1 MPDRCALWTRGAL
14 ALGLALIARA
24 SLGASLDFCH
34 GPSEPGAAAQDRLIQ
49 VAALVKAELDQSGAQ
64 MALVSRSG
72 LALQRLDQRYSHAG
86 VSLKASDN
94 APWSVRQLYYACDE
108 QRPRL
113 FDQGMSG
120 FVMGANDPDE
130 GYLSIV
136 LLPDAAAAPI
146 ERATRD
152 DQQALKLLGDTY
164 SANAFAFSTRYQN
177 CNQWLAELMAG
188 AWAPAADA
196 GENRARAQQAL
207 MQAGYTPT
215 VLDVGWQPLV
225 WLAGQIRWLHTDD
238 HPADGGFRPA
248 FNAQLAVDAA
258 TQLIAAVDV
267 VNSGSDMNQMVPMH
281 AQLQRRYEITPAHW
295 LADGGFTKL
304 PAIEHLAEQG
314 TAPMLPLPKSRNP
327 NIDPYE
333 PKSTDSEHLA
343 AWRQRMASPEGKLLY
358 TRRGAMVECAN
369 AQLRRR
375 GLLRE
380 VRRRSNGILKSLV
393 QLQVSCCRCIFS
405 AVENWGKEEG

>member
-86 VSLKASDN
+86 VSLKTSDN
-94 APWSVRQLYYACDE
+94 APWSVRQLYYACE
-108 QRPRL
+108 ERRPRL

-238 HPADGGFRPA
+238 HPADDLAAARFRVSMPASIEGFVRQQVPEA
-248 FNAQLAVDAA
+248 RRIEVCYTSTQVVIHRGWTPIATGCQPGPGDDVIALTGAGRTMAA
-258 TQLIAAVDV
+258 TTNGD
-267 VNSGSDMNQMVPMH
+267 
-281 AQLQRRYEITPAHW
+281 
-295 LADGGFTKL
+295 
-304 PAIEHLAEQG
+304 
-314 TAPMLPLPKSRNP
+314 
-327 NIDPYE
+327 
-333 PKSTDSEHLA
+333 
-343 AWRQRMASPEGKLLY
+343 LL
-358 TRRGAMVECAN
+358 
-369 AQLRRR
+369 
-375 GLLRE
+375 
-380 VRRRSNGILKSLV
+380 
-393 QLQVSCCRCIFS
+393 
-405 AVENWGKEEG
+405 

>member
-1 MPDRCALWTRGAL
+1 MPERRIVIVRSAL

-24 SLGASLDFCH
+24 SLGASPDFCH

-130 GYLSIV
+130 GATLSIV
-136 LLPDAAAAPI
+136 LLPNAAAAPI
-146 ERATRD
+146 ERVTRD
-152 DQQALKLLGDTY
+152 DTQALKLLGDTY
-164 SANAFAFSTRYQN
+164 SANAYAFSTRYQN

-196 GENRARAQQAL
+196 GENRTRA
-207 MQAGYTPT
+207 AGADRGR
-215 VLDVGWQPLV
+215 LHAHR
-225 WLAGQIRWLHTDD
+225 AGR
-238 HPADGGFRPA
+238 G
-248 FNAQLAVDAA
+248 
-258 TQLIAAVDV
+258 
-267 VNSGSDMNQMVPMH
+267 
-281 AQLQRRYEITPAHW
+281 
-295 LADGGFTKL
+295 
-304 PAIEHLAEQG
+304 
-314 TAPMLPLPKSRNP
+314 
-327 NIDPYE
+327 
-333 PKSTDSEHLA
+333 LA
-343 AWRQRMASPEGKLLY
+343 AAGVAGRADPLAAH
-358 TRRGAMVECAN
+358 RRPP
-369 AQLRRR
+369 RR
-375 GLLRE
+375 
-380 VRRRSNGILKSLV
+380 
-393 QLQVSCCRCIFS
+393 
-405 AVENWGKEEG
+405 